1 MIQAHNPMIIGDSK
15 NVAVTFQSGPKIVS
29 LALDNSAGRM
39 ETLRRGSILLMVENE
54 SGNSEFDYDGKKTP
68 EDKTDDCT
76 LPSEGKA
83 ATDFAWKL
91 KGAAMGKT
99 QAILQKQLANAEEMG
114 EPEDL
119 GGIIE
124 QLWTGTY
131 QKSREEGGLR
141 EAIRKIIVDTI
152 LG

>member
-1 MIQAHNPMIIGDSK
+1 MKQVEEGECRWA
-15 NVAVTFQSGPKIVS
+15 AEWR
-29 LALDNSAGRM
+29 AGRQGRLWDRM
-39 ETLRRGSILLMVENE
+39 AKHFDKVENE

-76 LPSEGKA
+76 LPGEGKA

-99 QAILQKQLANAEEMG
+99 QAILQKQLANADEMG

-131 QKSREEGGLR
+131 QKSRDEGGLR